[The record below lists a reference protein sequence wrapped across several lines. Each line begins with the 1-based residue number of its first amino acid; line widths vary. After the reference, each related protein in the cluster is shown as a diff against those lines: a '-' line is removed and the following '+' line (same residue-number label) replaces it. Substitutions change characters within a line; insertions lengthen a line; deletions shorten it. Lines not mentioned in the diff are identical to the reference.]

1 MKKSCLVL
9 DGSFSYVSPMI
20 TAFLEFLKFEKR
32 SSVHTVK
39 SYETDLDQF
48 QKYLRFQYECKQPES
63 ATSPMLR
70 SWVVSLMEEGLN
82 PSSINRKIASLR
94 AYYGFLRRKKHIDKD
109 PTKILSALK
118 TRKKLPA
125 FVEEK
130 AMEMLFEADTFTDDF
145 GGIRDRV
152 ILELLYGSGI
162 RLAELISL
170 EEKDLDLAG
179 RTIRVFGK
187 RAKERI
193 VPLSTSL
200 IVLLRKYLAQR
211 APVENV
217 DSLIITDSGKEAYPV
232 FIQRT
237 VKKYLSAVTTLS
249 QKSPHVL
256 RHTYATHLLN
266 RGADLNAIKE
276 LLGHANL
283 AATQIYTHNSIE
295 KLKKTHQQAHPKA

>member
-1 MKKSCLVL
+1 
-9 DGSFSYVSPMI
+9 MI
-20 TAFLEFLKFEKR
+20 KPFLEFLQFEKR
-32 SSVHTVK
+32 SSAHTIK
-39 SYETDLDQF
+39 SYQTDLDQF
-48 QKYLRFQYECKQPES
+48 QKYLLFQYECAEPET
-63 ATSPMLR
+63 AKAPMLR

-82 PSSINRKIASLR
+82 PSSINRKIAALR
-94 AYYGFLRRKKHIDKD
+94 TFYGYLRKKKHIDSD
-109 PTKILSALK
+109 PTKILTALK

-130 AMEMLFEADTFTDDF
+130 SMEMLFEEGVFSDDF
-145 GGIRDRV
+145 EGLRDRV
-152 ILELLYGSGI
+152 IMELLYGSGI
-162 RLAELISL
+162 RLSELVEL
-170 EEKDLDLAG
+170 EVKDLNLAA

-187 RAKERI
+187 RSKERI
-193 VPLSTSL
+193 VPVSTSL
-200 IVLLRKYLAQR
+200 AQLLQKYIEQR
-211 APVENV
+211 APEEVT
-217 DSLIITDSGKEAYPV
+217 DILLLTDSNKAIYHV
-232 FIQRT
+232 FVQRK
-237 VKKYLSAVTTLS
+237 VKQYLTAVTTLS

>member
-1 MKKSCLVL
+1 
-9 DGSFSYVSPMI
+9 MI
-20 TAFLEFLKFEKR
+20 EAFLQFLNFEKR
-32 SSVHTVK
+32 ASAHTVK
-39 SYETDLDQF
+39 SYQTDLDQF
-48 QKYLRFQYECKQPES
+48 QKYLLFQYECDSPES
-63 ATSPMLR
+63 AQPAMLR

-94 AYYGFLRRKKHIDKD
+94 SFYSFLRRKHLISKD
-109 PTKILSALK
+109 PTKVLSALK

-130 AMEMLFEADTFTDDF
+130 SMEMLFQEEILPDDF
-145 GGIRDRV
+145 SGIRDRV
-152 ILELLYGSGI
+152 VLELLYGSGI
-162 RLAELISL
+162 RLAEL
-170 EEKDLDLAG
+170 LDLEVKNVDLHS

-193 VPLSTSL
+193 VPIGKNLAGLIDIYLKQRTEVALVDNL
-200 IVLLRKYLAQR
+200 IV
-211 APVENV
+211 
-217 DSLIITDSGKEAYPV
+217 IDSGKAAYPV
-232 FIQRT
+232 FIQRL

>member
-1 MKKSCLVL
+1 
-9 DGSFSYVSPMI
+9 MI
-20 TAFLEFLKFEKR
+20 TPFLEFLQFEKR
-32 SSVHTVK
+32 ASAHTIK
-39 SYETDLDQF
+39 SYQTDLDQF
-48 QKYLRFQYECKQPES
+48 QKYLLFQYDCAEPE
-63 ATSPMLR
+63 AAKAPMLR

-82 PSSINRKIASLR
+82 PSSINRKIAALR
-94 AYYGFLRRKKHIDKD
+94 TFYGYLRKKKHIDSD

-130 AMEMLFEADTFTDDF
+130 SMEMLFEEGMFSDDF
-145 GGIRDRV
+145 EGLRDRV

-162 RLAELISL
+162 RLSELVEL
-170 EEKDLDLAG
+170 EVKDLNLPA

-193 VPLSTSL
+193 VPVSVSL
-200 IVLLRKYLAQR
+200 AHLLQRYIEQR
-211 APVENV
+211 APGEDTDV
-217 DSLIITDSGKEAYPV
+217 LLLTDSNKAIYPV
-232 FIQRT
+232 FVQRK
-237 VKKYLSAVTTLS
+237 VKQYLSAVTTLS